1 MANSFVQVPPD
12 STGKAVDATSLDV
25 GATTVYRQRIVI
37 GSDTGTATFAEVL
50 SASAVAASHGLVVRP
65 CTATVV
71 VASGTINVNGGVAIS
86 GTATVVG
93 VMELTAGT
101 ANIGFLNSIS
111 RTVQVAVGTP
121 FIIQGISTTVQVAIG
136 TPFTI
141 NNISAVVAVTGGVA
155 ISGTATVV
163 NATASPMMIAA
174 IDVTDGSR
182 VNVGD
187 SANTAIRVNIV
198 AGAAGGVSQVDGTT
212 FSTQAANFVPMGG
225 IFDDAASNT
234 LSENDAGVVRL
245 TTNRAMHINHR
256 TDGGVAMEDSANSA
270 LRVNVVAGSS
280 GGVSQ
285 VDGTTFST
293 QAANFVPVGG
303 IFDDATSDALSE
315 NDAGVVRLT
324 TARGFHVNLRD
335 AAGAGLGTA
344 GAALAVNVHAIS
356 GTASVVLAAGTAN
369 FGTLNDISRTVQV
382 AIGTPFTLQGI
393 STTVQVAIGTPFTV
407 NNISA
412 VVAVTG
418 GVAIS
423 GTAAVTLATASFV
436 TVRQI
441 VGTLANNSAGTAL
454 TAKYAFAKVSTAS
467 STLVAAVAS
476 RSISVLG
483 YRIQAQGTVDV
494 QFGAG
499 SSGTTL
505 SQRWSFQAR
514 EGIAINAPH
523 GAYEFQTSA
532 GEGLTVQVSAAVTA
546 DVSVVYVEI

>member
-1 MANSFVQVPPD
+1 M
-12 STGKAVDATSLDV
+12 
-25 GATTVYRQRIVI
+25 
-37 GSDTGTATFAEVL
+37 
-50 SASAVAASHGLVVRP
+50 GLVVRP

-86 GTATVVG
+86 GTAIVAGVVA
-93 VMELTAGT
+93 LTAGT
-101 ANIGFLNSIS
+101 AVIGDINAIS
-111 RTVQVAVGTP
+111 RTVQVAIGTP
-121 FIIQGISTTVQVAIG
+121 FILQGISTTVQVAIG

-155 ISGTATVV
+155 ISGTDTVV
-163 NATASPMMIAA
+163 NATASPLMVAA
-174 IDVTDGSR
+174 IDTGSGSR

-187 SANTAIRVNIV
+187 SANTAIRVNVV
-198 AGAAGGVSQVDGTT
+198 AGSTGGVSQIDGTT
-212 FSTQAANFVPMGG
+212 FTSQAANFVPIGG
-225 IFDDAASNT
+225 IFDDAA
-234 LSENDAGVVRL
+234 
-245 TTNRAMHINHR
+245 
-256 TDGGVAMEDSANSA
+256 TD
-270 LRVNVVAGSS
+270 
-280 GGVSQ
+280 
-285 VDGTTFST
+285 T
-293 QAANFVPVGG
+293 
-303 IFDDATSDALSE
+303 LSE

-356 GTASVVLAAGTAN
+356 ATASVILAAGTAN

-382 AIGTPFTLQGI
+382 AIGTPFT
-393 STTVQVAIGTPFTV
+393 V

-412 VVAVTG
+412 AVVLAAGTNNIGTINNISAAVSVTG

-423 GTAAVTLATASFV
+423 GTAAVTVATASFV

-441 VGTLANNSAGTAL
+441 VGTLANNSAGTSL
-454 TAKYAFAKVSTAS
+454 VTKYAFAKVSTAS

-494 QFGAG
+494 QFAGG

-532 GEGLTVQVSAAVTA
+532 GEGLNVQISAAVTA